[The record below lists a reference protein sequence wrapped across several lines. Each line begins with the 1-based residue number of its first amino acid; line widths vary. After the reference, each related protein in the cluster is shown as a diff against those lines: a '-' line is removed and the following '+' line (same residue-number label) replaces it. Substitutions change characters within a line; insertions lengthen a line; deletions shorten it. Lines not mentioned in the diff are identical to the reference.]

1 MRRCSA
7 PPFLYFGGR
16 IIREKILI
24 KTERLVLREL
34 GDGDFDVLYAVRD
47 FIFAKIPFCKVFS
60 YMKKSNIALSAVA
73 LGIGMKFERDFTDAE
88 VDTAPEYRQM

>member
-1 MRRCSA
+1 M
-7 PPFLYFGGR
+7 
-16 IIREKILI
+16 
-24 KTERLVLREL
+24 
-34 GDGDFDVLYAVRD
+34 RD